1 MLKRYSLIKKI
12 KNDLSLYIATIP
24 NHSKKKTNPDMVK
37 WHFWNYK
44 RSYTDW
50 SNIDGALRR

>member
-24 NHSKKKTNPDMVK
+24 NHSKKKQTQIWLNDIFEITK
-37 WHFWNYK
+37 D
-44 RSYTDW
+44 RIQ
-50 SNIDGALRR
+50 IDQI

>member
-24 NHSKKKTNPDMVK
+24 NHSKKKPQIWLNDIFEITKD
-37 WHFWNYK
+37 
-44 RSYTDW
+44 RIQ
-50 SNIDGALRR
+50 IDQI

>member
-24 NHSKKKTNPDMVK
+24 NHSKKKTQIWLNDIFEITK
-37 WHFWNYK
+37 D
-44 RSYTDW
+44 RIQ
-50 SNIDGALRR
+50 IDQI